1 MIFYVLLIAGII
13 SVSNSTVIVHLKNE
27 TSVNYIFFKAVYV
40 PTSPNPFNI
49 TGRLYVMQTMDV
61 EELRALDLEGVIVLG
76 SRVNFTNDV
85 FSQAVYEG
93 KGLVIPLLWM
103 IPSWTDKIQGYIAQS
118 PQLIVSSSRVY
129 PVPFL
134 SVIYEVI
141 GRWLEVLNWLFY

>member
-13 SVSNSTVIVHLKNE
+13 SVSHATVIVHLKNE

>member
-1 MIFYVLLIAGII
+1 VIFYVLLIAGII

-93 KGLVIPLLWM
+93 KGL
-103 IPSWTDKIQGYIAQS
+103 KGKNK
-118 PQLIVSSSRVY
+118 
-129 PVPFL
+129 
-134 SVIYEVI
+134 
-141 GRWLEVLNWLFY
+141 VLNLQLCTISFIGQ

>member
-1 MIFYVLLIAGII
+1 
-13 SVSNSTVIVHLKNE
+13 VHLKNE

-93 KGLVIPLLWM
+93 KGL
-103 IPSWTDKIQGYIAQS
+103 KGKNK
-118 PQLIVSSSRVY
+118 
-129 PVPFL
+129 
-134 SVIYEVI
+134 
-141 GRWLEVLNWLFY
+141 VLNLQLCTISFIGQ